1 MRIEKISDTSFKLIT
16 ETEEIFV
23 DMVQLDFWAKSSV
36 DVGTAHSRLANWN
49 ILQACF
55 IFRED
60 RPSAPGLVYKTI
72 LKLKEQGF
80 KF

>member
-1 MRIEKISDTSFKLIT
+1 MHIEKISETSFKLIT
-16 ETEEIFV
+16 ESEEIFV

-36 DVGTAHSRLANWN
+36 DGKTVHDRLANWGS
-49 ILQACF
+49 LQTCLMF
-55 IFRED
+55 KD
-60 RPSAPGLVYKTI
+60 RPSAPNLAYKTI